1 MIKRGFILI
10 LIALVSAASAAADS
24 PTTSKLTAQI
34 VNDQAAPA
42 ADPAVLILDDVVRT
56 ALAKNPAVQSAAHT
70 IAAQRAKVP
79 QARAL
84 PDPNFGI
91 GWMGNIQPFSVQTG
105 DPSSYRS
112 VSAMQMLPFPGKRSL
127 RGQIASKE
135 ADASQWDVEAVRR
148 RVAADVK
155 AAYYDYWYYDKAI
168 RTTAAEPRS
177 VDEAVADRRSALPR
191 RQRHAGRRA
200 ALAGGDLDAATEAD
214 GSGAA
219 AGHGAGPAER
229 TDGDVTPMRRC
240 RRQPTL
246 PNQSPLNYSLDDLYK
261 LARQND
267 PEYQRMQ
274 KMVERNQLAIN
285 LAQKDYLPDLSV
297 GYMYQQRP
305 MMPDMHGLTFTV
317 NIPVFYKTK
326 QREEVRQ
333 AKEEELSASS
343 ARDNRQNELYFDL
356 KQNYLAAKASDNL
369 LKLFSQ
375 GVVPQSSLALES
387 SMSAYQVGNVD
398 FLTVIGN
405 FTTVL
410 NYETEYYRE
419 LANYQTALARMEALT
434 GADLISASRFLD
446 ERTPGRPT
454 GNKEHANGSDT
465 ETSSYAFLHWQRRLP
480 SFVGLLYGGKVIAA
494 FQHDHWPASRPQA
507 ASARFFTGTTR

>member
-10 LIALVSAASAAADS
+10 LVALVSAVLVAADG
-24 PTTSKLTAQI
+24 PTESKVTAQI
-34 VNDQAAPA
+34 VNDKAAPA
-42 ADPAVLILDDVVRT
+42 TDQGVLTLDDVLRT
-56 ALAKNPAVQSAAHT
+56 ALAKNPAVRSAAHT
-70 IAAQRAKVP
+70 LAAQRAKVP
-79 QARAL
+79 QAGAL
-84 PDPNFGI
+84 SDPNVGI

-148 RVAADVK
+148 RVASDVK

-168 RTTAAEPRS
+168 RTTQQNRDLLTKLSQIAEARYRVGKGMQADVLRSQVEISMLLQKLTTLELQRATAQARLNALMARDPDAPLPPAA
-177 VDEAVADRRSALPR
+177 DVANP
-191 RQRHAGRRA
+191 
-200 ALAGGDLDAATEAD
+200 
-214 GSGAA
+214 
-219 AGHGAGPAER
+219 
-229 TDGDVTPMRRC
+229 
-240 RRQPTL
+240 
-246 PNQSPLNYSLDDLYK
+246 SPLNYSLDDLYK

-267 PEYQRMQ
+267 PEYQRME

-285 LAQKDYLPDLSV
+285 LAHKDYLPDLSV
-297 GYMYQQRP
+297 GYMYEQRP

-434 GADLISASRFLD
+434 GADLISAQPLPANAAPG
-446 ERTPGRPT
+446 PGR
-454 GNKEHANGSDT
+454 K
-465 ETSSYAFLHWQRRLP
+465 
-480 SFVGLLYGGKVIAA
+480 
-494 FQHDHWPASRPQA
+494 
-507 ASARFFTGTTR
+507 

>member
-1 MIKRGFILI
+1 MTKTGLI
-10 LIALVSAASAAADS
+10 VVLTGLLSAGTLAADA
-24 PTTSKLTAQI
+24 PQGSKATLQV
-34 VNDQAAPA
+34 VNDKTPQPA
-42 ADPAVLILDDVVRT
+42 DQGVLTLDDVVRA
-56 ALAKNPAVQSAAHT
+56 ALAKNPAVQSAVHT
-70 IAAQRAKVP
+70 VAAQRAKVP

-84 PDPNFGI
+84 PDPNVGV

-135 ADASQWDVEAVRR
+135 ADATQWDLEAVRR
-148 RVAADVK
+148 RVTADIK

-168 RTTAAEPRS
+168 RTTQQNRDLLTKLSQIAEARYRVGKGMQADVLRSQVEISMLLQKLTTLEQQRATAQARLNALLARDPEAPLPPAADIP
-177 VDEAVADRRSALPR
+177 
-191 RQRHAGRRA
+191 QQ
-200 ALAGGDLDAATEAD
+200 T
-214 GSGAA
+214 
-219 AGHGAGPAER
+219 
-229 TDGDVTPMRRC
+229 
-240 RRQPTL
+240 
-246 PNQSPLNYSLDDLYK
+246 PLNYSLEELYK

-274 KMVERNQLAIN
+274 RMVERNRFAIN

-297 GYMYQQRP
+297 GYMYEQRP
-305 MMPDMHGLTFTV
+305 NIPDMHGMTFTV
-317 NIPVFYKTK
+317 NIPIFYKTK

-333 AKEEELSASS
+333 ATEEQLSAAS
-343 ARDNRQNELYFDL
+343 ARDNRQNELYFDV

-410 NYETEYYRE
+410 NYETDYYRE
-419 LANYQTALARMEALT
+419 LANYQTALARMEAVT
-434 GADLISASRFLD
+434 GADLTNAQPVLD
-446 ERTPGRPT
+446 ANTPQGPER
-454 GNKEHANGSDT
+454 K
-465 ETSSYAFLHWQRRLP
+465 
-480 SFVGLLYGGKVIAA
+480 
-494 FQHDHWPASRPQA
+494 
-507 ASARFFTGTTR
+507 